1 MYHKLAKLVLLDL
14 IQIFLLVKYTGKAG
28 KSSQVF
34 VGERTSITSTVFNV
48 DSTFQVVVPP
58 AMTIFP
64 GTEKY
69 NKIKS
74 IFPTQ

>member
-28 KSSQVF
+28 KSSHVF

-48 DSTFQVVVPP
+48 DSKFQVVVPP